1 MPQGLRVRVPPR
13 PPFMMKFKKTFIE
26 QIFPILLTIVVFV
39 VLAGLL
45 WLEIHVLNIFTTT
58 DISLKLRWGDIL
70 IGLTV
75 YLKTAID
82 FAIFIGHLMDK
93 NPGTKGR
100 ISIEI
105 GTAVGNAVGTMAI
118 LFVWTFFKE
127 VNWLLAIMVFLAGLV
142 LIRLAQD
149 SLEHALERKSDYP
162 RWFELTIDLLNSI
175 LRHIDKLTGPVLDR
189 IVPSHKLKVTT
200 QKTFWSLF
208 ALSFTVPFILGLD
221 DFAGYVPL
229 FNIVNVFGFGVG
241 VFLGHMILNIAL
253 YISPKRTITAVKN
266 PLIAFA
272 GSVAFIILAG
282 WGFIEAFKL
291 LFLHH

>member
-1 MPQGLRVRVPPR
+1 MARFRR
-13 PPFMMKFKKTFIE
+13 TFIS
-26 QIFPILLTIVVFV
+26 QIFPLLLTGLVFV
-39 VLAGLL
+39 VLALVL
-45 WLEIHVLNIFTTT
+45 YLEIHILNLFTTT
-58 DISLKLRWGDIL
+58 DISLQLRWGDIL

-100 ISIEI
+100 VGIEI

-118 LFVWTFFKE
+118 LLVWTFFKE

-149 SLEHALERKSDYP
+149 SLEHALERKSEYP
-162 RWFELTIDLLNSI
+162 RWFELTIEVLDRI
-175 LRHIDKLTGPVLDR
+175 LRTIDKVTGPVLNR
-189 IVPSHKLKVTT
+189 IVPSHKLKVTK
-200 QKTFWSLF
+200 QKTFWGLF

-229 FNIVNVFGFGVG
+229 FNIVNVFGFGIG

-253 YISPKRTITAVKN
+253 YISPKRTIKAVKN

-291 LFLHH
+291 LFLHQ

>member
-1 MPQGLRVRVPPR
+1 MAR
-13 PPFMMKFKKTFIE
+13 FKQTFIS
-26 QIFPILLTIVVFV
+26 QIFPIMLTIVVFV
-39 VLAGLL
+39 ILGGLL
-45 WLEIHVLNIFTTT
+45 WLHITLLNMVTAT
-58 DISLKLRWGDIL
+58 DISLQLRWGDIL

-82 FAIFIGHLMDK
+82 FAIFIGRLMDK

-100 ISIEI
+100 IGIEI
-105 GTAVGNAVGTMAI
+105 GTAAGNAVGTMAI
-118 LFVWTFFKE
+118 LLVWTFFKE
-127 VNWLLAIMVFLAGLV
+127 VNWLLAAMVFLAGLV

-149 SLEHALERKSDYP
+149 SLDHALERKSDYP
-162 RWFELTIDLLNSI
+162 HWFELTIETLDEV
-175 LRHIDKLTGPVLDR
+175 LRRIDKVTGPVLNR

-208 ALSFTVPFILGLD
+208 AISFTVPFILGLD

-229 FNIVNVFGFGVG
+229 FNIVNVFGFGIG
-241 VFLGHMILNIAL
+241 VFLGHMILNIFL
-253 YISPKRTITAVKN
+253 YISPKRTIQAVKN

-272 GSVAFIILAG
+272 GSVAFIILAA